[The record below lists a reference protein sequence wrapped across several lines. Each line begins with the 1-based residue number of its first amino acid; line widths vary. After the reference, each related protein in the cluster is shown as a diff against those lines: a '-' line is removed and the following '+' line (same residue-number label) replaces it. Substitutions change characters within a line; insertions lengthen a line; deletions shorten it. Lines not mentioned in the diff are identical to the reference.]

1 MSLKNVFK
9 RWEFILLVLIVAEL
23 AFFGILSPGFLNLG
37 NLLYSTNDFA
47 HVLIVAIPFTLV
59 VITGGIDISVPST
72 MGLVSIIFGL
82 TWKFAGFPIW
92 LAVIAALATGV
103 LAGAINGL
111 LVANTD
117 INPIVL
123 TLGTQFLY
131 SGLATGLSG
140 SIGASGYNGIGG
152 FPDGFNNLAYGMV
165 AGLPNA
171 LVFSLL
177 FAVAIGVFLSKTSTG
192 RSLYLV
198 GVNRNAALFSG
209 IKVKRST
216 VTTYVLTGLGAAVA
230 GIYLTA
236 YFTSSRSDIGHDAL
250 MPILTAVVLGGTD
263 INGGAGT
270 ILGTIIAAVLLGYLK
285 QGLMTIG
292 VTSDVS
298 QVMVGIIL
306 IVTIVGK
313 VLAGNA
319 ALARLNRAAL
329 KKIGSS

>member
-1 MSLKNVFK
+1 MSLKNIFK
-9 RWEFILLVLIVAEL
+9 RWEFILLVLLFAEL
-23 AFFGILSPGFLNLG
+23 AFFGILNPGFLNLG

-92 LAVIAALATGV
+92 LALLAALGTGV
-103 LAGAINGL
+103 LAGLINGL

-152 FPDGFNNLAYGMV
+152 FPDSFNNLAYGTV
-165 AGLPNA
+165 FGLPNA

-177 FAVAIGVFLSKTSTG
+177 FAAAIGVFLAKTGTG

-209 IKVKRST
+209 IKVRRST
-216 VTTYVLTGLGAAVA
+216 VATYVLTGLGAAVA

-306 IVTIVGK
+306 IVTIIGK

-319 ALARLNRAAL
+319 AQARLNRAAL
-329 KKIGSS
+329 RKIGS